1 MRAENHKRRAFEHE
15 PEENLGQ
22 LRPHSNTQAD
32 PVPDGGLNAWLHV
45 LLVHIVFFN
54 TWGVANGYG
63 IFQQYYTETLDQSE
77 SSISWIGSVQVFLLF
92 FIGVPAGR
100 LTDAGYFRLV
110 FSCGVFLQVLGL
122 LMTSFCKTYWQIFLA
137 QSVCLGL
144 GNGATFC
151 PGLAVLSQYFDKR
164 RSFAV
169 GLAAAGAAV
178 GGLVYPVLINWLSI
192 NHAVGFPWAVR
203 ISAFIMLS
211 TYIPCLLWFKPR
223 LAPRTSGPW
232 IDTSAFLEL
241 PFIFF
246 SLSMF
251 LNFWGL
257 YLAFFY
263 LGTFARD
270 RIGVAEP
277 VYLLMILNGVGI
289 FGRVLPTIVADKW
302 TGRFNILIP
311 LSLLASLLM
320 YCWAAVVSKAGLF
333 VFAGIYGFI
342 AAALQA
348 LFPGVATTM
357 TPDPNRTGTRV
368 GMILGFVSF
377 ANLTGPAICGVLIR
391 KEDGTYF
398 GAQMFAA
405 SSILLGAFMAL
416 AARVAQTGLVM
427 RVKA

>member
-1 MRAENHKRRAFEHE
+1 M
-15 PEENLGQ
+15 
-22 LRPHSNTQAD
+22 
-32 PVPDGGLNAWLHV
+32 
-45 LLVHIVFFN
+45 
-54 TWGVANGYG
+54 
-63 IFQQYYTETLDQSE
+63 
-77 SSISWIGSVQVFLLF
+77 
-92 FIGVPAGR
+92 
-100 LTDAGYFRLV
+100 
-110 FSCGVFLQVLGL
+110 
-122 LMTSFCKTYWQIFLA
+122 
-137 QSVCLGL
+137 
-144 GNGATFC
+144 
-151 PGLAVLSQYFDKR
+151 
-164 RSFAV
+164 
-169 GLAAAGAAV
+169 

-277 VYLLMILNGVGI
+277 VYLLMLLNGVGI

-391 KEDGTYF
+391 KEDGNYF